1 MLTFS
6 RTLVAAGVGVLVAAG
21 CGQQTP
27 ETSGSITAAR
37 LSGCQTANGNVE
49 YRNLLVVPDETK
61 ILIESYR
68 SAWKTFCD
76 VEKQARPSMA
86 DLLVQ
91 AKEIELRFDNV
102 FETYRAS
109 RKSSEPPRS
118 EDDAVSDL
126 VVKKYPSFIPA
137 FEGSY
142 FEYEYFRP
150 SFEEFEKHT
159 PLGTAED
166 KRFFDTGIRLGLE
179 FPRPGRWNPPW
190 MEKTWDYGGCFRFGE
205 FRWTEAL
212 DQIVK
217 LKADLHSEIYR
228 KMTSDWEMLL
238 MEDLAFEGNV
248 CTCKNT
254 DAVIEDL
261 QAALLY
267 LQRTPALSAFA
278 PDVQAKLQSIQAKKV
293 KVESEAQKHC
303 SGG

>member
-1 MLTFS
+1 MLAFS
-6 RTLVAAGVGVLVAAG
+6 KTLVAVGTGMLVAAG
-21 CGQQTP
+21 CGQKAL
-27 ETSGSITAAR
+27 ETASTTAPS
-37 LSGCQTANGNVE
+37 LSGCQAAMANVE
-49 YRNLLVVPDETK
+49 YGNLLVVPDDTK
-61 ILIESYR
+61 ALIESYR

-86 DLLVQ
+86 DLLLQ
-91 AKEIELRFDNV
+91 AKEIELRFDKV
-102 FETYRAS
+102 FETFHAS
-109 RKSSEPPRS
+109 SRL

-126 VVKKYPSFIPA
+126 LVKKYPSFVPA

-190 MEKTWDYGGCFRFGE
+190 IEKTWDYGGCFRFGE

-238 MEDLAFEGNV
+238 MEDLASEGNV

-278 PDVQAKLQSIQAKKV
+278 TDVQAKLQSIQAKKV